1 MHDYDLTLKFRE
13 SILEIADK
21 LQEVLEEFPENNM
34 GYDYLYDA
42 QRYVNT
48 VLDEYVVEF
57 ES

>member
-1 MHDYDLTLKFRE
+1 MHDYDLTLKFRDQL
-13 SILEIADK
+13 LEISDT
-21 LQEVLEEFPENNM
+21 LQEVLEEYPENNM

-42 QRYVNT
+42 HRYVNT